1 MEFTGYSYDK
11 KTIYIDLVE
20 GEHKFLWIATIY
32 LDDKCYFV
40 LESSMK
46 SEIIDEGSFFVF
58 EFKGN
63 METLSGNYILVDND
77 ETLDRVYDELDKLI
91 EEEKEKKQKDQVQSN
106 NKNKMRANFDKGR
119 VFEILR
125 NFCYILGIGYCVFSF
140 IAFILASVTGNES
153 YIYFTPSC
161 VYSIIIYIFP
171 ILDSG
176 GFLSFLSSIIY
187 LVLFFVPIMGII
199 SSIISLKRSRNSED
213 TMHKTTTVIGVFC
226 LNPFII
232 FAGGF
237 NSLAIKAKYKIYP
250 KNE

>member
-63 METLSGNYILVDND
+63 METLSGNYVLIDD
-77 ETLDRVYDELDKLI
+77 DKTLNKVYDELDRLI
-91 EEEKEKKQKDQVQSN
+91 EKEKQQKDQIQSN
-106 NKNKMRANFDKGR
+106 NQNKMSANFGKGHA
-119 VFEILR
+119 FEIFR
-125 NFCYILGIGYCVFSF
+125 NICYILGIGYGVFSF
-140 IAFILASVTGNES
+140 IAFILVFVTGNGH
-153 YIYFTPSC
+153 YMYFTPAC
-161 VYSIIIYIFP
+161 GYAIITYVFP

-176 GFLSFLSSIIY
+176 GFFSFLSSIIY
-187 LVLFFVPIMGII
+187 LVLFLVPIMGII
-199 SSIISLKRSRNSED
+199 SSIMSLKRSRYFEN